1 MRKNASSR
9 TMDEDLKIFLGIKPE
24 VEEQKPAPAGMPAQ
38 EHEDVQ
44 AGMDE
49 NMSEQTG
56 EAVQEN
62 TDGSSQ
68 VVHRVS
74 GKQRRA
80 SLEEYKAMFLPV
92 PSIEDR
98 KPVFLS
104 RDTRDALDRIVSLF
118 GSRRMSVSGLME
130 NIHRHSF
137 DIKSSKVFSFLVGLG
152 VVCGLSIWGNIELW
166 QSKRQYADDALKFRA
181 IRSWG
186 GCSPKE
192 ILWLNDVFDIHR
204 DEKSIEWVRGQA
216 DGYDKDLKTVSDSL
230 MQESLKVRQMNGD
243 NKK

>member
-1 MRKNASSR
+1 MPHCCHSQSKYLTSCIISISFAADNRSNVRTTTTIVKHLIQTSMRKNASSR

-24 VEEQKPAPAGMPAQ
+24 VEEQKHALAGMTAQ

-56 EAVQEN
+56 ETVQEN

-130 NIHRHSF
+130 NIARHHLATYRE
-137 DIKSSKVFSFLVGLG
+137 DIEAWRKL
-152 VVCGLSIWGNIELW
+152 
-166 QSKRQYADDALKFRA
+166 
-181 IRSWG
+181 
-186 GCSPKE
+186 
-192 ILWLNDVFDIHR
+192 
-204 DEKSIEWVRGQA
+204 
-216 DGYDKDLKTVSDSL
+216 
-230 MQESLKVRQMNGD
+230 
-243 NKK
+243 